1 MTLGALVP
9 LLLCSAGL
17 TSEGPAVSSG
27 RFCSHR
33 HSAVTCS
40 SLTAV
45 RGTSDFHAPLCL
57 EQSDGLGVGKL
68 SAENIGCGTL
78 PCWLGQGAPLAHLHC
93 WQAKSKCRPS
103 LSALEGDE
111 PTN

>member
-1 MTLGALVP
+1 MTMGALVP

-17 TSEGPAVSSG
+17 TSEGPAVSSSE
-27 RFCSHR
+27 FCSHR

-57 EQSDGLGVGKL
+57 ELSDGLGVGKL
-68 SAENIGCGTL
+68 SSENIGCGTL
-78 PCWLGQGAPLAHLHC
+78 PCWLGQGAQHAHLHMLASEEEMQTLTISPGGGC
-93 WQAKSKCRPS
+93 AH
-103 LSALEGDE
+103 
-111 PTN
+111 